1 MFVGVGP
8 KRVRTLFE
16 DAKKQAPCI
25 IFIDEIDAVGAK
37 RSKFSLSSSKE
48 STLNQL
54 LTEMDGFN
62 QTSGI
67 MVVGATNFPQA
78 LDKAL
83 TRPGRFDKNIVVP
96 LPDVKGRKDI
106 IDLYLKKTVPAP
118 DVDIV
123 LLAKGTPGFSGAEL
137 ANLINIAAIKATV
150 QNKPHIDM
158 KTLEEAR
165 DDVLVGIKRMGEHT
179 KEDRLSTAYHEGGHA
194 LVGIL
199 TDGTKPIHKA
209 TIVGRGNALGITWS
223 LQREG
228 ESLTKKQA
236 LAELAMA
243 MGGRAAEEIIYG
255 EESVTTGA
263 SNDIQTATYLA
274 TQMVSRWGMSDRV
287 GKVYY
292 DLSANTANTSGLKIS
307 EQELTVISSEI
318 KDIVEERYQYAKKVL
333 KENEPALHRIA
344 EALMEY
350 ETLSGDEIKLLAQGK
365 PLKKEL

>member
-1 MFVGVGP
+1 M
-8 KRVRTLFE
+8 
-16 DAKKQAPCI
+16 A
-25 IFIDEIDAVGAK
+25 
-37 RSKFSLSSSKE
+37 
-48 STLNQL
+48 
-54 LTEMDGFN
+54 
-62 QTSGI
+62 
-67 MVVGATNFPQA
+67 VGATNFPQA

-179 KEDRLSTAYHEGGHA
+179 KEDLLSTAYHEGGHA

-318 KDIVEERYQYAKKVL
+318 KDIVEVRRVIIRLSILYMLCFVERLCWWDMDMYIYIYMICIL
-333 KENEPALHRIA
+333 FLLWGEITHFYYSILLLFLFLSLSPSLS
-344 EALMEY
+344 
-350 ETLSGDEIKLLAQGK
+350 LSGTLPIC
-365 PLKKEL
+365 